1 MKYLLDTHSLIW
13 FLGGDPQFS
22 AHARQLIED
31 DESEL
36 FVSVASLWEMAI
48 KFSIGKLTLEKPF
61 EQMFPEQLERNG
73 IDILG
78 IGVAHLKLLCALPF
92 HHRDPFDRLI
102 IAQALAEAMPI
113 IGMDSVFGEY
123 GVAMEW

>member
-13 FLGGDPQFS
+13 FLGGDSQLS
-22 AHARQLIED
+22 VHARKLIED
-31 DESEL
+31 EENEL
-36 FVSVASLWEMAI
+36 FISVASLWEMAI
-48 KFSIGKLTLEKPF
+48 KFSIGKLTLAKPF
-61 EQMFPEQLERNG
+61 EEMFPEQLEQNG
-73 IDILG
+73 IEILA
-78 IGVAHLKLLCALPF
+78 IDVVHLKTLCALPF

-102 IAQALAEAMPI
+102 IAQVLSEEVSI